1 MVFCVFFSFYFWFM
15 VESHLFMYLSAA
27 ADLRESLGNR
37 CTDGNANLHL
47 RQFSAVHEIRRH
59 DLKTSLQRSNRD
71 LVTALQTDLQQIHLG
86 RGEVLVG
93 VDVREAPD
101 HGGEDRQDVSLSR
114 QLRSVA
120 EALLLQTSG
129 RPSGAKLSRRVVK
142 GTRQSLP
149 ARHLLSALRASEV
162 DLHASVELAQRS
174 VEELAGRVG
183 AAIAEG
189 AGSDALLVSGEL
201 TLQEAADLLGHLVGD
216 EVGDRRR
223 NGDLVRGGGRGRKLV
238 PRVLVSVDLRGQEK
252 VVDEELEDGL
262 LVGGGRVSLHEGDNL
277 LHGVVEE
284 GGANLGEVGLNCGDG
299 VRHF

>member
-1 MVFCVFFSFYFWFM
+1 M
-15 VESHLFMYLSAA
+15 VESHLFMYLSAS

-37 CTDGNANLHL
+37 CTDGNTNFHR
-47 RQFSAVHEIRRH
+47 RQIPRVHEIRRH
-59 DLKTSLQRSNRD
+59 DLETSLQRND
-71 LVTALQTDLQQIHLG
+71 LQLVAALQTDLEQIHVLL
-86 RGEVLVG
+86 RQVLVC

-101 HGGEDRQDVSLSR
+101 HGGEDSQDVSLSR
-114 QLRSVA
+114 QPRSEA

-142 GTRQSLP
+142 RTRQSLS
-149 ARHLLSALRASEV
+149 ARHLLSALGSSEV

-174 VEELAGRVG
+174 VEELADGGG
-183 AAIAEG
+183 AAVAAG
-189 AGSDALLVSGEL
+189 ACCDALLVSGEL
-201 TLQEAADLLGHLVGD
+201 TLQEEADLLGHLVGD

-223 NGDLVRGGGRGRKLV
+223 HGDLVRGGGRGRKLV

-299 VRHF
+299 VCHF